1 MDRWM
6 WRLSNEADEAG
17 VMASTALDRA
27 QVCLGAARCH
37 SQRGL
42 LFLMRVVEAPGGVI
56 VLGLGFG
63 KESEYHLSST
73 VSVHAMHVT
82 RRLDVSDR
90 CA

>member
-1 MDRWM
+1 M

-63 KESEYHLSST
+63 KESENWEDHLSST